1 MEKLAVGSDTSIVF
15 WDAATHEPLAFL
27 SGAMI
32 KSILWLLA
40 RMEKFWRRVVKMAS
54 LFFGT
59 LRLVVK
65 LINLSLKTVSD
76 V

>member
-1 MEKLAVGSDTSIVF
+1 MS
-15 WDAATHEPLAFL
+15 PLAL
-27 SGAMI
+27 PSGAMI